1 MAAAMGKAEPPY
13 LRVATKASVAVVTL
27 AREPVNTMNL
37 KFWQDLMATLE
48 QLEADPRVRAVI
60 FTSGLRR
67 DVFTAGNDIQEL
79 YAPNTSKERYR
90 WGRGCLPAKG
100 SKGAGPA
107 GLPAAATRPWPQRSQ
122 LTAPRS
128 AWPGSFGSRPTS
140 SWPASTS
147 PRS

>member
-1 MAAAMGKAEPPY
+1 MGEPAY
-13 LRVATKASVAVVTL
+13 LRVATTAAGVAVVTL

-48 QLEADPRVRAVI
+48 QLEADPKVRAVI

-90 WGRGCLPAKG
+90 WG
-100 SKGAGPA
+100 
-107 GLPAAATRPWPQRSQ
+107 
-122 LTAPRS
+122 
-128 AWPGSFGSRPTS
+128 
-140 SWPASTS
+140 
-147 PRS
+147 